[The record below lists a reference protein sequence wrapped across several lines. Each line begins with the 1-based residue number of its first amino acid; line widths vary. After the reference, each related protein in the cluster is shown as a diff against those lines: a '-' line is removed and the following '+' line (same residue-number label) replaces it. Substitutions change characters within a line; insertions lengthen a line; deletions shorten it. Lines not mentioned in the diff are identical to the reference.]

1 MTIVSAVESQQLSAA
16 TKRLRSIYLLGPAF
30 VAGVAYLDPGN
41 VATNLTAS
49 SKFGYLLLWVI
60 VSANMAAWLVQ
71 YLAAKLGI
79 ATGKSLPQLVGE
91 RLTNRKVRI
100 AYWSQA
106 QIVAIATD
114 VAEIIG
120 GALALNILFSL
131 PMAVGALA
139 TGFFSIAHLSLR
151 ERGKERIFEF
161 IIFALILATAVG
173 FTAGLF
179 VAPADTNALI
189 GGLTP
194 KFEGQESIL
203 LAVGILGAT
212 IMPHAIYAHSA
223 LARDR
228 AASKLLQTTKASCL
242 KATKWDV
249 SLAMLFAGLVNV
261 GIFLVGAV
269 NLFGKNVENSI
280 VGAHTAITGALGIG
294 FGTLF
299 AIGLLASGIASS
311 SVGTYASGVITEG
324 LLKIKLS
331 FLQQRLIAVI
341 PALFIIAIAS
351 DPTMALVLSQVVLS
365 LGIPFALIPLIYLT
379 SKKTVMGELKNKT
392 QTIVIGSL
400 ITAGL
405 TALNL
410 TLLYLIA
417 F

>member
-79 ATGKSLPQLVGE
+79 ATGKSLPQLMGE
-91 RLTNRKVRI
+91 RLTNRKARI

-131 PMAVGALA
+131 PMAIGALA

-379 SKKTVMGELKNKT
+379 SKKTVMGDLKNKA

-400 ITAGL
+400 IAAGL

>member
-79 ATGKSLPQLVGE
+79 ATGKSLPQLMGE
-91 RLTNRKVRI
+91 RLTNRKARI

-131 PMAVGALA
+131 PMAIGALA

-324 LLKIKLS
+324 LLKIKLT

-379 SKKTVMGELKNKT
+379 SKKNVMGDLKNKA

-400 ITAGL
+400 IAAGL

>member
-79 ATGKSLPQLVGE
+79 ATGKSLPQLMGE
-91 RLTNRKVRI
+91 RLTNRKARI

>member
-79 ATGKSLPQLVGE
+79 ATGKSLPQLMGE
-91 RLTNRKVRI
+91 RLTNRRARI

-131 PMAVGALA
+131 PMAIGALA

-161 IIFALILATAVG
+161 IIFALIIATAVG

-379 SKKTVMGELKNKT
+379 SKKTVMGDLKNKA

-400 ITAGL
+400 IAAGL

>member
-79 ATGKSLPQLVGE
+79 ATGKSLPQLMGE
-91 RLTNRKVRI
+91 RLTNRRARI

-280 VGAHTAITGALGIG
+280 VSAHTAITGALGIG

-299 AIGLLASGIASS
+299 AIGLLASGVASS

-324 LLKIKLS
+324 LVKIKLS

-400 ITAGL
+400 IAAGL

>member
-79 ATGKSLPQLVGE
+79 ATGKSLPQLMGE
-91 RLTNRKVRI
+91 RLTNRKARI

-131 PMAVGALA
+131 PMAIGALA

-161 IIFALILATAVG
+161 IIFALIIATAVG